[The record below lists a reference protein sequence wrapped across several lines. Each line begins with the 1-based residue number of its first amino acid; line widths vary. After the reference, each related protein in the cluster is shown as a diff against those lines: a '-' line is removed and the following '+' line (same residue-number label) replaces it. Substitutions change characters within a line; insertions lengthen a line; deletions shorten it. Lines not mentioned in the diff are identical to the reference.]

1 MYTKAVIV
9 LVFMLLDI
17 VTGLAHAFSTGTYN
31 SSKMRLGLWHKLT
44 EILAV
49 CFCGFCDYALP
60 VIDIALPVKLYACI
74 IAYLC
79 IMECGSIIENLGC
92 MFPELGSYLGNV
104 FEKVNKNEK

>member
-17 VTGLAHAFSTGTYN
+17 ITGLAQAFSTGSYD
-31 SSKMRLGLWHKLT
+31 SSKMRLGMWHKLT

-60 VIDIALPVKLYACI
+60 VINITLPVELYGCI
-74 IAYLC
+74 IAYLV
-79 IMECGSIIENLGC
+79 IMECGSIIENLGS
-92 MFPELGSYLGNV
+92 MFPEIGKYLGNV